1 MRRGPVVTKSS
12 PVVVVPSESE
22 KTTAPLA
29 GDTVALS
36 SFDMCMLPFPTRLL
50 IAFDRP
56 IHEPAETIRR
66 ALSLALAH
74 YHPVAGRLDGEGGI
88 ACTGEGV
95 PFVAALASCAL
106 GDAMATLQ
114 QMDLTISCPG
124 VFCRDVVD
132 PLLLVQ
138 VTEFSCGGYVVGVT
152 WNHILADGAGM
163 GQFLTAVGEL
173 ARGVSPPSVAPVRR
187 WDEALLR
194 LPASV
199 IAAQRSTAADTSGAP
214 PRRSLARHDIA
225 LPPSL
230 IARVKGESG
239 CTAFEAVTA
248 AIWRSRARA
257 TMSGGGA
264 APPRRSPSCA
274 TRAKE
279 DVPDLLSRLSG
290 GGGGGGTAT
299 TAAAEG
305 RRPEWYSGLVV
316 ISWMNLGIDAAD
328 FGGGRPSRVMWH
340 EELALFPCCIV
351 CPPCKG
357 EALNVCSL
365 CVKPE
370 HSDAFLG
377 EVTKLSHGDLI

>member
-1 MRRGPVVTKSS
+1 
-12 PVVVVPSESE
+12 
-22 KTTAPLA
+22 
-29 GDTVALS
+29 
-36 SFDMCMLPFPTRLL
+36 MLPFPTRLL
-50 IAFDRP
+50 LAFDCP

-66 ALSLALAH
+66 ALSLALTH
-74 YHPVAGRLDGEGGI
+74 YYPVAGRLDGGGGI

-95 PFVAALASCAL
+95 PFVGARASCAL

-173 ARGVSPPSVAPVRR
+173 ARGVSPPSVAPVRH

-194 LPASV
+194 LPSSMV
-199 IAAQRSTAADTSGAP
+199 AAQRSTAADSSAP
-214 PRRSLARHDIA
+214 PRRLVRRDIA
-225 LPPSL
+225 LPSSL
-230 IARVKGESG
+230 IARIKGESG
-239 CTAFEAVTA
+239 CTVFEAVTA
-248 AIWRSRARA
+248 VIWRSRARA
-257 TMSGGGA
+257 TMSGDPGSPAPLTFLCNVRARVGVCAGYYGNCVVGQVVPATSGA
-264 APPRRSPSCA
+264 VASSSIAGLARLIR
-274 TRAKE
+274 RAKE
-279 DVPDLLSRLSG
+279 DVPDLLSRLSAGGEAAGAG
-290 GGGGGGTAT
+290 GGGGPQ
-299 TAAAEG
+299 
-305 RRPEWYSGLVV
+305 PEWYSGLGV

-340 EELALFPCCIV
+340 EELALFPSCIV

-357 EALNVCSL
+357 GALNVSSL

-377 EVTKLSHGDLI
+377 EVTKLSHGGLV